1 VYRNKTEYRNAYNE
15 ALHENVSKLAFFI
28 SEFDH
33 QLLKSTYMDSLAI
46 MKTAR
51 IHRMITINVG
61 PRNLFLKHLDHVMDQ
76 LISSGITQ
84 HMWESGYWNIFRR
97 FNVDVPDSRR
107 ILALSDV
114 GYGFVIWLATFP
126 FPILVFICELYS
138 LKAKRAVRK
147 IAGLYEFLKLLRA
160 RMSVY
165 HDLGVTS

>member
-33 QLLKSTYMDSLAI
+33 QLLNSTFMDSLAI
-46 MKTAR
+46 MKSER
-51 IHRMITINVG
+51 IHRMITISVG
-61 PRNLFLKHLDHVMDQ
+61 PRNPFLEHLDRVMEQ
-76 LISSGITQ
+76 LIPAGITQ

-97 FNVDVPDSRR
+97 FDVDVPDSRR

-114 GYGFVIWLATFP
+114 EFGFVIWLATFP

-138 LKAKRAVRK
+138 LKFKRFLRK
-147 IAGLYEFLKLLRA
+147 FAGLIEFLQLLRA

-165 HDLGVTS
+165 HN